1 MGNNEFIEVHKKC
14 GKRIEKVSIKKNQII
29 MVLSTKSGTFVC
41 FLLPDGW
48 GYPSRVCC
56 IESYDEVMALINK

>member
-1 MGNNEFIEVHKKC
+1 MSINEFIEVHKKC

-29 MVLSTKSGTFVC
+29 MVWQTKSVTLIC

-48 GYPSRVCC
+48 GYPFRVRC